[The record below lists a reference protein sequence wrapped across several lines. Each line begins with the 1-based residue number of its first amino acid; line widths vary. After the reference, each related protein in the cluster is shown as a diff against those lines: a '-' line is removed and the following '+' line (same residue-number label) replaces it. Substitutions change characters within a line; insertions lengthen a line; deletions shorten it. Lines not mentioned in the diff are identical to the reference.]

1 MGVHEDNPWAT
12 EAEEGGGKKRQDILG
27 MTWKQGDH
35 TLRICPSTK
44 QGGLP
49 FVKYIVHW
57 IPSKTSV
64 KNRPIVHDVKYK
76 CPVCEYVG
84 SLWSEVYRLK
94 EEENMTDESPE
105 VKKLIK
111 QINTFR
117 GKKTYDMNVIHRED
131 LRKDDGKIKIK
142 RLVAGPTIWKPII
155 ELGNSSKWG
164 NPSSAGNRGYDFTV
178 TVTGEKIKREY
189 TILPDSER
197 KALTEEELQAVKD
210 SAYDLVKLRTFS
222 SVEEMIDIIEG
233 SKPPL
238 DTISLKKL
246 KRQLKEVDDDEGG
259 KSSAPAATDDDA
271 TDTDVATPA
280 AANANDEDD
289 RDATPP
295 PADDETEAAVADDGR
310 DAGAFSSTETPEAE
324 SSEAEGTSEE
334 TVTLE
339 ALDCRGTYDGEDV
352 GCQECPFVD
361 QCQELKAT
369 FKAKAKEL
377 NISIANMSGVEI
389 EKLIKEKEK
398 EKAAAAKS
406 PVGKQGKV
414 GKQGSSAPAPA
425 PEKPATPAAAATP
438 PKRKL
443 PF

>member
-12 EAEEGGGKKRQDILG
+12 EAEDQGGKKRLDILG

-35 TLRICPSTK
+35 TLRICPSVK
-44 QGGLP
+44 PNGLP

-57 IPSKTSV
+57 IPIKTSI

-76 CPVCEYVG
+76 CPVCEYVS

-111 QINTFR
+111 QINVFR

-131 LRKDDGKIKIK
+131 YRKDDGKVKIK

-164 NPSSAGNRGYDFTV
+164 NPSSAGNRGYDLTV

-197 KALTEEELQAVKD
+197 KALTEEELQAIKD

-222 SVEEMIDIIEG
+222 SIEEMIDVIENA
-233 SKPPL
+233 KPPL
-238 DTISLKKL
+238 DTINLKKL
-246 KRQLKEVDDDEGG
+246 KRQLKEVDGDEDER
-259 KSSAPAATDDDA
+259 SPAPAATDDE
-271 TDTDVATPA
+271 TDTTPA
-280 AANANDEDD
+280 VAHNANDEDD

-295 PADDETEAAVADDGR
+295 ADDETEAVADDDR
-310 DAGAFSSTETPEAE
+310 DAGAFTTPESTEE
-324 SSEAEGTSEE
+324 STENVSEE
-334 TVTLE
+334 SNEESVTFE
-339 ALDCRGTYDGEDV
+339 ALDCRGTYDSEDV

-361 QCQELKAT
+361 QCQELKST
-369 FKAKAKEL
+369 FKTKAKEL

-398 EKAAAAKS
+398 AAAAAKGS
-406 PVGKQGKV
+406 VGKQGKA
-414 GKQGSSAPAPA
+414 GKQGPAVASEKPATAAAPAPA
-425 PEKPATPAAAATP
+425 QAATP